1 MLKFKYGVRSP
12 LAPSA
17 AEPISS
23 RASRLNLLFQGKT
36 PFMTQQQMSPL
47 SREGILDALFVFFE
61 ECNSPALMKIKHVNN
76 FVRKYSETIA
86 ELRELQPGPKDFE
99 VKSLVGCG
107 HFADV
112 QVVKEKVTGDV
123 YAMKVMKKRSLLAQ
137 EEVLFFEEER
147 SILSR
152 STTPWIP
159 QLHYAFQDKE
169 NLYLVMEYLPGG
181 DLLSLLNRYED
192 HLDENMMEFYL
203 AELVLAIHSVHQM
216 GYVHRDI
223 KPENILIDRTGH
235 IKLVDFGA
243 AAKMTTSNT
252 VNSKLPIG
260 TPDYMAPEVLT
271 VMNGDGKG
279 FYGPECDWWSL
290 GVIAYEMVYGRL
302 PFTEGT
308 TAKTFNNIMN
318 FQRFLKFPE
327 NPKVSSE
334 FLDLIQSL
342 LCGPKERLNYE
353 GLCCHPFFSKIDW
366 NNIRNSPPPFVP
378 TLKSDDDTSNF
389 DEPER
394 NSRALPF
401 PGQLNPGGFSGEDLP
416 FVGFSF
422 SKALGILGR
431 AESVV
436 SGLDSPA
443 KISSM
448 EKKLLIKSK
457 ELQDT
462 QDKCHK
468 MEQEMTR
475 LHRRVSEVEAV
486 LSQKEV
492 ELKASETQR
501 SLLEQDLATYITEC
515 SSLKRSLEQ
524 ARMEV
529 SQEDDKALQLLHDI
543 REQSRKLQEIKE
555 QEYQAQV
562 EEMRLMMNQLEEDLV
577 SARRRSDLYESEL
590 RESRLAAEE
599 FKRKAT
605 ECQNKLM
612 KAKDQGKVEVGELY
626 SKLEKVNAEQQLK
639 IQELQEKLAK
649 AVKASSEATE
659 LLQNIRQAKE
669 RAERELEK
677 LQNREDS
684 SEGMRKKLFEAEVLD
699 NQIKKD
705 LADKETLE
713 NMMQRH
719 EEEAHEKSKIL
730 SEQKAMIN
738 AMDSKIRS
746 LEQRIVELS
755 EANKLAANSSLFTQR
770 NMKAQEEMISE
781 LRQQKFYLETQA
793 GKLEAQNRK
802 LEEQLEKISHQDH
815 SDKSRLL
822 ELETRLR
829 EVSLEHEEQKLE
841 LKRQLTELQLS
852 LQERESQLSA
862 LQSARTALESQL
874 RQAKTELEETTA
886 EAEEEIQALTAHRD
900 EIQRKFEALRNSCT
914 VITDLEEQLNQ
925 LTEDNAELNNQNFYL
940 SKQLDEAS
948 GATDELVQLRSEVDH
963 LRREITEREMQL
975 TSQKQ
980 TMEALKTTCTML
992 EEQVMDLEALNDE
1005 LLEKERQW
1013 EAWRS
1018 VLGDEKSQFECRVR
1032 ELQRMLDTE
1041 KQSRVRADQ
1050 RITESRQVVELAV
1063 KEHKA
1068 EILALQ
1074 QALKE
1079 QKLKAESLSDKLND
1093 LEKKHA
1099 MLEMN
1104 ARSLQQKL
1112 ETERELKQR
1121 LLEEQA
1127 KLQQQMD
1134 LQKNHI
1140 FRLTQGLQEA
1150 LDRADL
1156 LKTERSDL
1164 EYQLENI
1171 QVLYSHEKVKME
1183 GTISQQTKL
1192 IDFLQAKMDQPA
1204 KKKKGLFSRR
1214 KEDPALPT
1222 QVPLQY
1228 NELKAALEKEK
1239 ARCAELEEAL
1249 QKTRSEL
1256 RSAREEAAHRK
1267 ASDHPHPSTP
1277 ATARQQIVMSAIVR
1291 SPEHQPNPI
1300 SLLAPPSSRR
1310 KESSTPEEFNR
1321 RLKERMHHNIPH
1333 RFNVGLNMR
1342 ATKCAVCLDTVHFGR
1357 QASKCLECQVM
1368 CHPKCSTCLPATC
1381 GLPAEYATH
1390 FTEAFCR
1397 DKMNSPGLQ
1406 LKEPSTNL
1414 RLEGWMKVPRN
1425 NKRGQQGWDRKYIV
1439 LEGTKVLIYDSE
1451 AREAGQRP
1459 VEEFELCLPDGD
1471 VSIHGAV
1478 GASELAN
1485 TAKTDVPY
1493 IMKMESHPHTT
1504 CWPGRT
1510 LYLLAPS
1517 FPEKQRWVTA
1527 LESVVAGGRVS
1538 REKAEA
1544 DAKLLGNS
1552 LLKLEG
1558 EDRLDINCTLPFS
1571 DQVVLVGTE
1580 EGLYALNV
1588 LKNSLTHIPGVGAV
1602 FQIHIIKDLEKLLMI
1617 AGEERALCLVDV
1629 KKVKQSLAQS
1639 HLPAQ
1644 PDITPSIFEA
1654 VKGCHLF
1661 AAGKIEN
1668 GLCIC
1673 AAMPNKVVILRYNE
1687 NLSKYCIRKEIETS
1701 EPCSCIHFT
1710 NYSII
1715 IGTNKFYE
1723 IEMKQY
1729 TLEEFLDKN
1738 DHSLAP
1744 AVFASSSNSFPVTIV
1759 QVNNASQ
1766 REEYLLCFHEFGV
1779 FVDSY
1784 GRRSRTD
1791 DLRWSRL
1798 PLAFAYREP
1807 YLFVTHFNSL
1817 EVIEIQ
1823 ARSSLGTPARAH
1835 LEIPNPRYLGPAI
1848 SSGAI
1853 YLASSYQDKLRVI
1866 CCKGNL
1872 VKESGGEHPP
1882 RGASTSRSS
1891 PNKRGPPT
1899 YNEHITKRVASS
1911 PAPPEGPSHPREP
1924 STPHRYREGRTEL
1937 RRDKSPGRPL
1947 EREKSP
1953 GRMLSTRRERSPGRL
1968 FDESSR
1974 GRLPVGA
1981 VRTPLSQVNKVWDQS
1996 SV

>member
-1 MLKFKYGVRSP
+1 
-12 LAPSA
+12 
-17 AEPISS
+17 
-23 RASRLNLLFQGKT
+23 
-36 PFMTQQQMSPL
+36 
-47 SREGILDALFVFFE
+47 
-61 ECNSPALMKIKHVNN
+61 
-76 FVRKYSETIA
+76 
-86 ELRELQPGPKDFE
+86 
-99 VKSLVGCG
+99 
-107 HFADV
+107 
-112 QVVKEKVTGDV
+112 
-123 YAMKVMKKRSLLAQ
+123 
-137 EEVLFFEEER
+137 
-147 SILSR
+147 
-152 STTPWIP
+152 
-159 QLHYAFQDKE
+159 
-169 NLYLVMEYLPGG
+169 
-181 DLLSLLNRYED
+181 
-192 HLDENMMEFYL
+192 
-203 AELVLAIHSVHQM
+203 
-216 GYVHRDI
+216 
-223 KPENILIDRTGH
+223 
-235 IKLVDFGA
+235 
-243 AAKMTTSNT
+243 
-252 VNSKLPIG
+252 
-260 TPDYMAPEVLT
+260 
-271 VMNGDGKG
+271 
-279 FYGPECDWWSL
+279 
-290 GVIAYEMVYGRL
+290 
-302 PFTEGT
+302 
-308 TAKTFNNIMN
+308 
-318 FQRFLKFPE
+318 
-327 NPKVSSE
+327 
-334 FLDLIQSL
+334 
-342 LCGPKERLNYE
+342 
-353 GLCCHPFFSKIDW
+353 
-366 NNIRNSPPPFVP
+366 
-378 TLKSDDDTSNF
+378 
-389 DEPER
+389 
-394 NSRALPF
+394 
-401 PGQLNPGGFSGEDLP
+401 
-416 FVGFSF
+416 
-422 SKALGILGR
+422 
-431 AESVV
+431 
-436 SGLDSPA
+436 
-443 KISSM
+443 M

-457 ELQDT
+457 ELQDS

-605 ECQNKLM
+605 ECQHKLM
-612 KAKDQGKVEVGELY
+612 KAKDQGKPEVGEY
-626 SKLEKVNAEQQLK
+626 SKLEKINAEQQLK
-639 IQELQEKLAK
+639 IQELQEKLEK
-649 AVKASSEATE
+649 AVKASTEATE

-684 SEGMRKKLFEAEVLD
+684 SEGIKKKLVEAEELEEKHREAQISAQHLEAHLKQKEQHYEEKIKVLD

-719 EEEAHEKSKIL
+719 EEEAHEKGKIL

-815 SDKSRLL
+815 TDKNRLL

-852 LQERESQLSA
+852 LQERESQLTA
-862 LQSARTALESQL
+862 LQAARAALESQL

-900 EIQRKFEALRNSCT
+900 EIQRKFDALRNSCT

-948 GATDELVQLRSEVDH
+948 GASDEIVQLRSEVDH

-1041 KQSRVRADQ
+1041 KQSRARADQ

-1204 KKKKGLFSRR
+1204 KKKK
-1214 KEDPALPT
+1214 
-1222 QVPLQY
+1222 VPLQY
-1228 NELKAALEKEK
+1228 NELKVALEKEK

-1249 QKTRSEL
+1249 QKTRIEL

-1267 ASDHPHPSTP
+1267 ATDHPHPSTP
-1277 ATARQQIVMSAIVR
+1277 ATARQQIAMSAIVR
-1291 SPEHQPNPI
+1291 SPEHQPSAM

-1310 KESSTPEEFNR
+1310 KESSAPEEFNR

-1406 LKEPSTNL
+1406 TKEPSSSL
-1414 RLEGWMKVPRN
+1414 HLEGWMKVPRN
-1425 NKRGQQGWDRKYIV
+1425 NKRGQLGWDRKYIV
-1439 LEGTKVLIYDSE
+1439 LEGSKVLIYDNE

-1485 TAKTDVPY
+1485 TAKADVPY
-1493 IMKMESHPHTT
+1493 ILKMESHPHTT

-1517 FPEKQRWVTA
+1517 FPDKQRWVTA

-1558 EDRLDINCTLPFS
+1558 DDRLDMNCTLPFS

-1588 LKNSLTHIPGVGAV
+1588 LKNSLTHVPGIGAV
-1602 FQIHIIKDLEKLLMI
+1602 FQIYIIKDLEKLLMI

-1644 PDITPSIFEA
+1644 PDVSPNVFEA

-1673 AAMPNKVVILRYNE
+1673 AAMPSKVVILRYNE

-1710 NYSII
+1710 NYSIL

-1723 IEMKQY
+1723 IDMKQY

-1744 AVFASSSNSFPVTIV
+1744 AVFASSSNSFPVSIV
-1759 QVNNASQ
+1759 QVNSAGQ

-1791 DLRWSRL
+1791 DLKWSRL

-1823 ARSSLGTPARAH
+1823 ARSSLGTPARAY

-1872 VKESGGEHPP
+1872 VKESGTDHH
-1882 RGASTSRSS
+1882 RGPSTSRSS

-1953 GRMLSTRRERSPGRL
+1953 GRVLSTRRERSPGRL
-1968 FDESSR
+1968 FEDSSR
-1974 GRLPVGA
+1974 GRLPAGA

>member
-1204 KKKKGLFSRR
+1204 KKKK
-1214 KEDPALPT
+1214 
-1222 QVPLQY
+1222 VPLQY